1 MTETPNPGP
10 GRRHGKLLSCQ
21 ERSFSRFL
29 YTALTM
35 TGLYERLL
43 TQLFKKKIESDLTL
57 TYYYGERRL
66 TPDEA
71 ARVLSSYVA
80 QLLETVLSKRL
91 SDNANIEAAIAFVN
105 TLVLQIAQTEVN
117 PQDNLLDTKGRLL
130 TAILERTQSE
140 EAMQHEITRLMPTT
154 GLLQGRLFSG
164 ASEDPTMAS
173 ELAREIVSADRIDWL
188 VSFVRESG
196 IATLMPSLEEATA
209 RGAKFRLLTTTY
221 MAVSDFSAIKRLA
234 SLPNTEVRISYN
246 ETTTR
251 LHAKAYLFY
260 RASQSH
266 TVYVGSSNL
275 SGPALTQGMEWN
287 IKTTALES
295 PHAVDAMF
303 RQFEAYW
310 HDTDLFEPYQ
320 VGDDERLQ
328 RALSRPYRPLE
339 LSEDELNTLEST
351 DGLPMAPYTLF
362 DYQEEVLTRLA
373 ESREALHSR
382 RNLVVAATGTGKTV
396 IAANDFK
403 RYREAHPDA
412 TLLFVVHREEIIRQA
427 LGTFRR
433 VLGDESFGEMWFS
446 GVRPRE
452 FRHVFAS
459 VATLRNQIQLGIFR
473 PDAFDFI
480 IVDEAH
486 HVMAPE
492 YQQVLSHF
500 TPDVLVGL
508 TATPERLD
516 KKDVKGYF
524 DGRFSAEIRLA
535 DAINRGM
542 LVPFTYYGVPD
553 VLDLKDVKWAQGQ
566 YVASALSELFVNSTE
581 RSRYILEV
589 VAEKIPDFAQIQALA
604 FCVDQ
609 AHARAMGEA
618 FTNAGYRVGVLT
630 SDNRQER
637 TDLLERL
644 KRKDINCL
652 FVVDMFNE
660 GVDIPGIDTVLF
672 LRPTQSLTIFLQQLG
687 RGLRRAK
694 DKTRLRVLDFIA
706 RTRAEFN
713 WAVRFGA
720 LLGFSNNASPMS
732 VYDALKKGTFPT
744 LPEGCQIALAPFAQE
759 VVLENIKNH
768 IEQLQKTSK
777 LKNVFVNWTDTYKRT
792 PRLADFLRDTGITLE
807 QLYRWGTWTQLKAIQ
822 NKAKPADTKALQTM
836 VYKRWLLGGDRDYL
850 AFLMRLVDAQFSLKV
865 KNLSPTEQT
874 YLMMFYWDYYNRTK
888 AVESL
893 EDMLNA
899 MRDDRAFGEELK
911 ELLPLLY
918 DTVEGVSPPEPSPL
932 SDRIPLKLHHY
943 YSRRQIMVACRRWTL
958 TENPDLQGGVSSSKG
973 NGDYRGL
980 PPIDLLFVDINKDGK
995 TESTAYEDYAIDRTT
1010 FHWQSPNN
1018 TTENSNRGQKLLDTT
1033 RVKLLFVRY
1042 QRMHDSQRRNAYV
1055 YLGAVKPLSHRGERP
1070 ISFVFQLDAPMP
1082 DEVLSYSQR

>member
-1 MTETPNPGP
+1 
-10 GRRHGKLLSCQ
+10 
-21 ERSFSRFL
+21 
-29 YTALTM
+29 M

-105 TLVLQIAQTEVN
+105 TLVLLIAQTEVN
-117 PQDNLLDTKGRLL
+117 PRDNLLDTKGRLL

-140 EAMQHEITRLMPTT
+140 EALQHEITRLMPTT
-154 GLLQGRLFSG
+154 GLLEGRLFSG
-164 ASEDPTMAS
+164 ASEGPTMAS

-260 RASQSH
+260 RESQSH

-339 LSEDELNTLEST
+339 LSEDEGNTLEST

-459 VATLRNQIQLGIFR
+459 VATLRNQIKLGIFR

-492 YQQVLSHF
+492 YQQVLSYF
-500 TPDVLVGL
+500 TPEVLLGL

-553 VLDLKDVKWAQGQ
+553 VVNLKDVKWAQGQ
-566 YVASALSELFVNSTE
+566 YVASALSELFVKSTE

-609 AHARAMGEA
+609 AHARAMAEA

-630 SDNRQER
+630 SDNSQER

-694 DKTRLRVLDFIA
+694 DKVRLRVLDFIG

-732 VYDALKKGTFPT
+732 VYDALKKGNFPT
-744 LPEGCQIALAPFAQE
+744 LPKGCQIALAPFAQE

-777 LKNVFVNWTDTYKRT
+777 LEDLFENWTDASANTAH
-792 PRLADFLRDTGITLE
+792 LADFLRDTGITLE

-822 NKAKPADTKALQTM
+822 NKQKPADTKALKGM
-836 VYKRWLLGGDRDYL
+836 VYMRWLMAPDRRFFAFLLRLVNDNFSIALDRLSSAEKSYLVMLYRDYYGLFNPCPKFSSFDELLL
-850 AFLMRLVDAQFSLKV
+850 ALRKDTHLVSELREVLPVLFDGTQETQAPQGALLKEGFPLTLHGV
-865 KNLSPTEQT
+865 YTREHIMAACQYS
-874 YLMMFYWDYYNRTK
+874 
-888 AVESL
+888 SL
-893 EDMLNA
+893 ESRGDFIGGALCSPIPEA
-899 MRDDRAFGEELK
+899 LEGSV
-911 ELLPLLY
+911 
-918 DTVEGVSPPEPSPL
+918 DTGAYP
-932 SDRIPLKLHHY
+932 IG
-943 YSRRQIMVACRRWTL
+943 
-958 TENPDLQGGVSSSKG
+958 DLM
-973 NGDYRGL
+973 
-980 PPIDLLFVDINKDGK
+980 FVDIDKGDK
-995 TESTAYEDYAIDRTT
+995 TPSTAYEDYAIDRST
-1010 FHWQSPNN
+1010 FHWQSPNA
-1018 TTENSNRGQKLLDTT
+1018 TTSSSETGKKLLNTK
-1033 RVKLLFVRY
+1033 RIKLLFVRHKKKAKGG
-1042 QRMHDSQRRNAYV
+1042 RTNPFV
-1055 YLGAVKPLSHRGERP
+1055 YLGPVHYVSHQGEKP
-1070 ISFVFQLDAPMP
+1070 ISFVWALEHPMP
-1082 DEVLSYSQR
+1082 EEVFHYAQR